1 MRPALS
7 QERMPVSIPEN
18 DPLAGRPAARKVSGT
33 TALSKVMRLYKENKE
48 TRYNNEEFDP
58 GSG

>member
-7 QERMPVSIPEN
+7 KERQPVSIPETTLWPG
-18 DPLAGRPAARKVSGT
+18 DRPQEGIRDDGVVEGHAT
-33 TALSKVMRLYKENKE
+33 LQENKE